1 MQPHETIV
9 ALTAILSIFVFLP
22 WLFVHYVFRRRE
34 RPGAGGAD
42 PVVTAELVALADK
55 LEKRV
60 NAIETILDSESPGWR
75 KHHP

>member
-22 WLFVHYVFRRRE
+22 WLLLSHLSRRRDKA
-34 RPGAGGAD
+34 PAAGDTAMN
-42 PVVTAELVALADK
+42 AELVALADK

-60 NAIETILDSESPGWR
+60 SAIETILDAESPSWR
-75 KHHP
+75 KQRP